1 MKKHHLLL
9 LLVSGMML
17 VNAACA
23 ESENGLAAALRA
35 TVTRHPALSG
45 KQANV
50 AAKVFTGDSTRAQ
63 RYPSL
68 SGQVATQGS
77 TDPKVN
83 AYYNNA
89 SYNGNRPMTFR
100 ARQPVWAFGRIDS
113 NIAYAD
119 ADVTAE
125 KADLLRV
132 QRQLMDQ
139 TVTAYV
145 QVQGAQKRQ
154 RIAEDYV
161 ASLDKLYQQIQ
172 RREQG
177 QMASMADVR
186 LALARLLQARAQ
198 QDRYRS
204 EVVIAENDLLSLTQI
219 PVHVDHDV
227 PDSMTHL
234 PGDAELEELAQQQSA
249 DVVLKTRQAALAQAE
264 VRREL
269 SSSMPTLYLEAD
281 RYLNQAPY
289 GGDFRVGV
297 TLEAALDGL
306 GFASH
311 GRNMAADARRQ
322 AALDELNATR
332 NEISRTVRSLNA
344 NRQLQ
349 QSLIRSQNQ
358 SVKELAE
365 ILDSYQRQYEAG
377 YKAWLEVLNMLQ
389 ELNGQQLQQAQAES
403 DWLTNT
409 LRLVALTGGFDA
421 VVGKQKE

>member
-1 MKKHHLLL
+1 M
-9 LLVSGMML
+9 LLVSGVMY
-17 VNAACA
+17 VGAAGA
-23 ESENGLAAALRA
+23 ASDSGLAAALRA
-35 TVTRHPALSG
+35 TVSRHPALSG
-45 KQANV
+45 KQASV
-50 AAKVFTGDSTRAQ
+50 EAKIFTGDSTRAQ

-77 TDPKVN
+77 TDPRVN
-83 AYYNNA
+83 AYYNNP

-119 ADVTAE
+119 ADVVAE

-139 TVTAYV
+139 TVVAYV
-145 QVQGAQKRQ
+145 QVQGAQQRQ

-177 QMASMADVR
+177 QMASVADVR

-198 QDRYRS
+198 QKRYSS
-204 EVVIAENDLLSLTQI
+204 EVAIAESDLLSLTQI
-219 PVHVDHDV
+219 PVQVEQSV
-227 PDSMTHL
+227 PDNFISL
-234 PGDAELEELAQQQSA
+234 PPDAELEALAQEQSA

-297 TLEAALDGL
+297 TLEASLDGL

-311 GRNMAADARRQ
+311 GRNMAADARKQ
-322 AALDELNATR
+322 AASDDLNATR
-332 NEISRTVRSLNA
+332 NDIGRTVRSLNA

-349 QSLIRSQNQ
+349 RSLIDSQSQ

-365 ILDSYQRQYEAG
+365 ILGSYQRQYEAG

-389 ELNGQQLQQAQAES
+389 ELNGQRLQQAQAENE
-403 DWLTNT
+403 WLANT
-409 LRLVALTGGFDA
+409 LRLAALTGGFDA
-421 VVGKQKE
+421 VVGKKKD